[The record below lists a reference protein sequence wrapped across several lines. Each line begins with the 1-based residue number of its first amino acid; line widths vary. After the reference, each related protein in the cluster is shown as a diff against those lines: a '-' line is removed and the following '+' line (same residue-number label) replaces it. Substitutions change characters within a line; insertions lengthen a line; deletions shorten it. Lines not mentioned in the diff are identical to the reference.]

1 MPCGL
6 ELLDDGRLIFFSK
19 NTCKIYVTKL
29 GHDYE
34 DLEHRREE
42 SEGSKRFFGTGPTNY
57 VRKNSNYQYKNR
69 GASRGAS
76 RGGFGKGGFSQ
87 RGKSTQGFVRAG
99 QSPSTF
105 GNNNSGYSAE
115 PSELSD
121 FSVASS
127 NSRYSAK
134 PRDTQPDSGSRDGFT
149 PFSETESI
157 ISTTSRAS
165 VSSSRLNSGF
175 RGRGRRP
182 ISKF

>member
-34 DLEHRREE
+34 DLEYRREE
-42 SEGSKRFFGTGPTNY
+42 SEGSKRFFGTGPANY
-57 VRKNSNYQYKNR
+57 VRSKNSNNYQYKNR
-69 GASRGAS
+69 GGASSRG
-76 RGGFGKGGFSQ
+76 RGGFSQ

-105 GNNNSGYSAE
+105 GNSNSNSGYSAE

-127 NSRYSAK
+127 YAK
-134 PRDTQPDSGSRDGFT
+134 PREPDSGSCDGFT
-149 PFSETESI
+149 PFSETESVV
-157 ISTTSRAS
+157 STTSRAS

-175 RGRGRRP
+175 RGRGRRTM
-182 ISKF
+182 SKI